1 MNNNYGEIVKGIW
14 RGTGTAKGS
23 FYRPFEVLAL
33 LVAVVTSDVDIGIF
47 GGEGTDPT
55 KALFYS
61 VCKKIE
67 PNAFINTM
75 STSRVNGCFYL
86 RPRD

>member
-23 FYRPFEVLAL
+23 FYRPFVVLAL

-55 KALFYS
+55 KA
-61 VCKKIE
+61 
-67 PNAFINTM
+67 
-75 STSRVNGCFYL
+75 
-86 RPRD
+86 